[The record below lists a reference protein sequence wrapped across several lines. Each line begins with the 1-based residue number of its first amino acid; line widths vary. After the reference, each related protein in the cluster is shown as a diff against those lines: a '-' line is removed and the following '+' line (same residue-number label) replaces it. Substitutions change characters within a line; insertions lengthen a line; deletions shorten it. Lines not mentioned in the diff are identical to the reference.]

1 MNRRIIL
8 DNIVQFNADA
18 LIYST
23 NADLRLSG
31 GVGAAL
37 KNEYGQ
43 EIQDKLFNS
52 IDITDR
58 KIADL
63 GEVFECRLPSMP
75 WKAVYHT
82 VATNDLYETRSET
95 IYSIL
100 RYCLN
105 DCLKKGGI
113 HSVVTSA
120 LGCGWGDL
128 SHADFIDIITDVTET
143 SSEGIRDIV
152 VCCDNHIFFD
162 QMCEAS
168 LKYSNKWMDTGSA
181 WLLW

>member
-1 MNRRIIL
+1 MNRKIVL
-8 DNIVQFNADA
+8 DNIVKYNADA

-23 NADLRLSG
+23 NVDLRLSG
-31 GVGAAL
+31 GVGSAL

-43 EIQDKLFNS
+43 EIQDKLFYS

-58 KIADL
+58 KIAEV
-63 GEVFECRLPSMP
+63 GEVFECTIPSMP

-82 VATNDLYETRSET
+82 VATNDLYETKSET
-95 IYSIL
+95 VNSVL

-128 SHADFIDIITDVTET
+128 SHSDFIDIITEITE
-143 SSEGIRDIV
+143 SSFEGILDII
-152 VCCDNHIFFD
+152 VCCDNQKFYN
-162 QMCEAS
+162 QMCEAA
-168 LKYSNKWMDTGSA
+168 LKYRNTWIFG
-181 WLLW
+181 